1 MALRARDNVLSQGSE
16 NIGVTNKAVVMG
28 TRAQATAN
36 VTTRRR
42 LADVSNANNAVGKQP
57 ADKQSN
63 AISVDAENK
72 PPVER
77 FTRKRSRDMMISP
90 KNANESILFES
101 TLKVQ
106 ELKPALG
113 LKKSL
118 ATRNLLASSLNTAS
132 TTTTTTTTT
141 GTKAEAKKDS
151 KEDNVT
157 AKAVVAKAES
167 YSATELRKFV
177 EDIDAADGDNPQLCA
192 EYVKDIY
199 EYLRH
204 LEQEY
209 AVQADYL
216 AAPAGSKVKPEI
228 NGKMRAI
235 LIDWLIQVHQ
245 RFSLLQETLY
255 LTIAILDRYLS
266 QRFVTV
272 KRKKLQLVGV
282 SCMWIASKYEE
293 MYAPEINDFVYIT
306 DNAYTSLEIR
316 TMELDVLRALDF
328 NLGKP
333 LPLHF
338 LRRNSKAAGVDAKQ
352 HNFAKFFMEMTLQE
366 YSFVHVS
373 PSELAAAALCL
384 SCRVVNEDAEETSV
398 MLKWEEKMVQYS
410 GYEESQLEPL
420 MASIASFVVKSET
433 SKLNFVKQ
441 KYQSSKFMRISASPL
456 LKAEPFLAIAKAVE
470 SGGAK

>member
-1 MALRARDNVLSQGSE
+1 LTILDKKMALRVRDNALSQGSE
-16 NIGVTNKAVVMG
+16 NVGVTNKAVVMG

-42 LADVSNANNAVGKQP
+42 LADVSNANAIGKQP
-57 ADKQSN
+57 GADKPSIVPQ
-63 AISVDAENK
+63 DAENK
-72 PPVER
+72 QPLEIYER
-77 FTRKRSRDMMISP
+77 GQRKRSRDMIISP
-90 KNANESILFES
+90 KKDTISRANHK
-101 TLKVQ
+101 TQ
-106 ELKPALG
+106 DLKPSLG

-118 ATRNLLASSLNTAS
+118 ATRNLLSA
-132 TTTTTTTTT
+132 TTTTQ
-141 GTKAEAKKDS
+141 KAEEVKEPV
-151 KEDNVT
+151 KEDSAAV
-157 AKAVVAKAES
+157 VVAKPDA
-167 YSATELRKFV
+167 YSVDSLRAFI

-199 EYLRH
+199 DYLRQ
-204 LEQEY
+204 LEQLY

-216 AAPAGSKVKPEI
+216 TMPAGSKVKSEI

-255 LTIAILDRYLS
+255 LTVGILDRYLS
-266 QRFVTV
+266 TRFAEV

-306 DNAYTSLEIR
+306 DNAYTSLDIR
-316 TMELDVLRALDF
+316 SMELDILRALDF

-373 PSELAAAALCL
+373 PSQLAAAALCL
-384 SCRVVNEDAEETSV
+384 SCRVVNEESDETTEK
-398 MLKWEEKMVQYS
+398 LRWEDKMVHYS
-410 GYEESQLEPL
+410 GYKESELEPL
-420 MASIASFVVKSET
+420 MSSIASFVTKSES

-456 LKAEPFLAIAKAVE
+456 LKAEPFISISKSAAA
-470 SGGAK
+470 AN

>member
-1 MALRARDNVLSQGSE
+1 LTILDKKMALRVRDNALSQGSE
-16 NIGVTNKAVVMG
+16 NVGVTNKAVVMG

-42 LADVSNANNAVGKQP
+42 LADVSNANAIGKQP
-57 ADKQSN
+57 GADKPSIVPQ
-63 AISVDAENK
+63 DAENK
-72 PPVER
+72 QPLNHK
-77 FTRKRSRDMMISP
+77 TQD
-90 KNANESILFES
+90 
-101 TLKVQ
+101 
-106 ELKPALG
+106 LKPSLG

-118 ATRNLLASSLNTAS
+118 ATRNLLSAA
-132 TTTTTTTTT
+132 TTTQ
-141 GTKAEAKKDS
+141 KAEEVKEPV
-151 KEDNVT
+151 KEDSAAV
-157 AKAVVAKAES
+157 VVAKPDA
-167 YSATELRKFV
+167 YSVDSLRAFI

-199 EYLRH
+199 DYLRQ
-204 LEQEY
+204 LEQLY

-216 AAPAGSKVKPEI
+216 TMPAGSKVKSEI

-255 LTIAILDRYLS
+255 LTVGILDRYLS
-266 QRFVTV
+266 TRFAEV

-306 DNAYTSLEIR
+306 DNAYTSLDIR
-316 TMELDVLRALDF
+316 SMELDILRALDF

-373 PSELAAAALCL
+373 PSQLAAAALCL
-384 SCRVVNEDAEETSV
+384 SCRVVNEESDETTEK
-398 MLKWEEKMVQYS
+398 LRWEDKMVHYS
-410 GYEESQLEPL
+410 GYKESELEPL
-420 MASIASFVVKSET
+420 MSSIASFVTKSES

-456 LKAEPFLAIAKAVE
+456 LKAEPFISISKSAAA
-470 SGGAK
+470 AN

>member
-72 PPVER
+72 PPV
-77 FTRKRSRDMMISP
+77 
-90 KNANESILFES
+90 

>member
-1 MALRARDNVLSQGSE
+1 LTILDKKMALRVRDNALSQGSE
-16 NIGVTNKAVVMG
+16 NVGVTNKAVVMG

-42 LADVSNANNAVGKQP
+42 LADVSNANAIGKQP
-57 ADKQSN
+57 GADKPSIVPQ
-63 AISVDAENK
+63 DAENK
-72 PPVER
+72 QPLNHK
-77 FTRKRSRDMMISP
+77 TQD
-90 KNANESILFES
+90 
-101 TLKVQ
+101 
-106 ELKPALG
+106 LKPSLG

-118 ATRNLLASSLNTAS
+118 ATRNLLSA
-132 TTTTTTTTT
+132 TTTQ
-141 GTKAEAKKDS
+141 KAEEVKEPV
-151 KEDNVT
+151 KEDS
-157 AKAVVAKAES
+157 AAVAKPDA
-167 YSATELRKFV
+167 YSVDSLRAFI

-199 EYLRH
+199 DYLRQ
-204 LEQEY
+204 LEQLY

-216 AAPAGSKVKPEI
+216 TMPAGSKVKSEI

-255 LTIAILDRYLS
+255 LTVGILDRYLS
-266 QRFVTV
+266 TRFAEV

-306 DNAYTSLEIR
+306 DNAYTSLDIR
-316 TMELDVLRALDF
+316 SMELDILRALDF

-373 PSELAAAALCL
+373 PSQLAAAALCL
-384 SCRVVNEDAEETSV
+384 SCRVVNEESDETTEK
-398 MLKWEEKMVQYS
+398 LRWEDKMVHYS
-410 GYEESQLEPL
+410 GYKESELEPL
-420 MASIASFVVKSET
+420 MSSIASFVTKSES

-456 LKAEPFLAIAKAVE
+456 LKAEPFISISKSAAA
-470 SGGAK
+470 AN

>member
-1 MALRARDNVLSQGSE
+1 MALRVRDNALNQGSE
-16 NIGVTNKAVVMG
+16 NVGVTAKAVVMG
-28 TRAQATAN
+28 TRAQSTAN

-42 LADVSNANNAVGKQP
+42 LADVSNANAVGRQP
-57 ADKQSN
+57 DSEKPSL
-63 AISVDAENK
+63 ISQDTENK
-72 PPVER
+72 HPLAQ
-77 FTRKRSRDMMISP
+77 KAQ
-90 KNANESILFES
+90 N
-101 TLKVQ
+101 
-106 ELKPALG
+106 LKPSLG

-118 ATRNLLASSLNTAS
+118 ATRNLLAPSTAPLAPPATTSAPVVPKKPEVKEVVKEDSSSTAS
-132 TTTTTTTTT
+132 V
-141 GTKAEAKKDS
+141 AAKPD
-151 KEDNVT
+151 
-157 AKAVVAKAES
+157 A
-167 YSATELRKFV
+167 YSVNSLRTFI

-199 EYLRH
+199 EYLRQ
-204 LEQEY
+204 LELQY

-216 AAPAGSKVKPEI
+216 AAPAGSKTKPEI

-266 QRFVTV
+266 HRCGEI

-316 TMELDVLRALDF
+316 SMELDILRTLDF

-366 YSFVHVS
+366 YSFVHIS

-384 SCRVVNEDAEETSV
+384 SCRVVNEDAEETGDK
-398 MLKWEEKMVQYS
+398 LKWEEKMVHYS
-410 GYEESQLEPL
+410 GYKESDLESL

-456 LKAEPFLAIAKAVE
+456 LKADNFTAIAKAAD
-470 SGGAK
+470 SQSSK

>member
-1 MALRARDNVLSQGSE
+1 MALRVRDNALSQGSE
-16 NIGVTNKAVVMG
+16 NVGVTNKAVVMG

-42 LADVSNANNAVGKQP
+42 LADVSNANAIGKQP
-57 ADKQSN
+57 GADKPSIVPQ
-63 AISVDAENK
+63 DAENK
-72 PPVER
+72 QPLNHK
-77 FTRKRSRDMMISP
+77 TQD
-90 KNANESILFES
+90 
-101 TLKVQ
+101 
-106 ELKPALG
+106 LKPSLG

-118 ATRNLLASSLNTAS
+118 ATRNLLSA
-132 TTTTTTTTT
+132 TTTTQ
-141 GTKAEAKKDS
+141 KAEEVKEPV
-151 KEDNVT
+151 KEDSAAV
-157 AKAVVAKAES
+157 VVAKPDA
-167 YSATELRKFV
+167 YSVDSLRAFI

-199 EYLRH
+199 DYLRQ
-204 LEQEY
+204 LEQLY

-216 AAPAGSKVKPEI
+216 TMPAGSKVKSEI

-255 LTIAILDRYLS
+255 LTVGILDRYLS
-266 QRFVTV
+266 TRFAEV

-306 DNAYTSLEIR
+306 DNAYTSLDIR
-316 TMELDVLRALDF
+316 SMELDILRALDF

-373 PSELAAAALCL
+373 PSQLAAAALCL
-384 SCRVVNEDAEETSV
+384 SCRVVNEESDETTEK
-398 MLKWEEKMVQYS
+398 LRWEDKMVHYS
-410 GYEESQLEPL
+410 GYKESELEPL
-420 MASIASFVVKSET
+420 MSSIASFVTKSES

-456 LKAEPFLAIAKAVE
+456 LKAEPFISISKSAAA
-470 SGGAK
+470 AN